1 MKDRS
6 LDHLGYVGSVGR
18 RARVLGHGC
27 KTNLVIDHQ
36 MDRSAGAIAFELGKI
51 ENLGNR
57 TLPGESSIPV
67 DEKRQDCLAV
77 GLGTVIAGETLA
89 GAGLSLDHRID
100 GFKVTR
106 VGGKTDPN
114 LAIFQL
120 ANLLVTQVVFHVTIP
135 GHQIGNVVGGKLIE

>member
-1 MKDRS
+1 M
-6 LDHLGYVGSVGR
+6 SVAAEE
-18 RARVLGHGC
+18 RASWAGC

-77 GLGTVIAGETLA
+77 GLGTAIAGETLA
-89 GAGLSLDHRID
+89 GAGLFSTTGL
-100 GFKVTR
+100 
-106 VGGKTDPN
+106 
-114 LAIFQL
+114 
-120 ANLLVTQVVFHVTIP
+120 IP
-135 GHQIGNVVGGKLIE
+135 R